1 MHSRS
6 RKAEKGA
13 SRGSKT
19 QLDCQERT
27 TLNKD
32 LQKKKEEPKRNQI
45 KQKDTMRTK
54 GKAKPKAKSQEKEE
68 DEHQKTQ

>member
-6 RKAEKGA
+6 RKAEKEPHVA
-13 SRGSKT
+13 PR
-19 QLDCQERT
+19 LDCQERT
-27 TLNKD
+27 TINKD

-54 GKAKPKAKSQEKEE
+54 GKAQPKAKSQEKEE